1 MEERFDRMENM
12 LGQLITMVGAMSKE
26 QKEMKAD
33 ITAIKEEQILM
44 KADIADIKEEQ
55 ASMKADIAHIKDE
68 QTSMKA
74 DITAIK
80 EEQTLMKADIAHIKD
95 EQTSMKAENED
106 RHVEVLKMFSTMEAD
121 HTLIWGKAVNNERDI
136 AKMKTHVFPHNNF

>member
-33 ITAIKEEQILM
+33 IT
-44 KADIADIKEEQ
+44 DIKEEQ
-55 ASMKADIAHIKDE
+55 ASMKADIADIKEEQTLMKADIAHIKDE
-68 QTSMKA
+68 Q
-74 DITAIK
+74 I
-80 EEQTLMKADIAHIKD
+80 LMKADIAHIKD